1 MNSTDTLNNHK
12 LIIYQMLVRHF
23 GNTNTTNNVY
33 GSIEENGAGKFNDIN
48 AKALDE
54 LKKLGVTHL
63 WFTGV
68 IEHAT
73 MTDYSAYG
81 IKADDPDIV
90 KGRAGSPYAIKDY
103 YDVDP
108 DLAVDVKNRM
118 AEYESLIAR
127 THEHGLKVIMDFV
140 PNHVARTYNSDAK
153 PAGVKDFGEEDDKT
167 KAFSPL
173 NDFYYIPGKPFVVPV
188 GTDAGGKN
196 FRSPLKDL
204 RFDENPAKATG
215 NNVFTA
221 NPGLGDWS
229 ETIKLNYG
237 IDYQNN
243 EKKYLDPIPPVWL
256 KMKDIL
262 TFWTKKDVDGFRC
275 DMSEMVPVEFWNWV
289 IPQIKAL
296 RPDIIFIA
304 EVYNPKLYKEY
315 ITVGKFDYLY
325 DKVGLYDGL
334 RKLVKN
340 ESEADVKDISYV
352 ANEESKDFSDHM
364 LRFLENHDEERIASE
379 GFAKDP
385 KYALPAMIVSAT
397 LSGGPVMIYSG
408 QEVAEPGHGTEGFGG
423 DDNRTSIFDY
433 WGVPEHQKWMNGGA
447 FDGALLSQEQK
458 QLRSFYANLF
468 RVCTK
473 SEAISHGKFLEL
485 KDQPG
490 FNNRMYAYIRY
501 TANERVL
508 IIANF
513 DREKNLETTIQLPEF
528 ISKGLAHDQLK
539 LTDMLSGE
547 SIDINSI
554 KQGIPIKLAP
564 VQAKMF
570 RF

>member
-1 MNSTDTLNNHK
+1 MDNKENIDNHK
-12 LIIYQMLVRHF
+12 LIIYQMMVRHF
-23 GNTNTTNNVY
+23 GNTNTTNKFY

-81 IKADDPDIV
+81 IKMDDPDIV

-108 DLAVDVKNRM
+108 DLAVNVKKRM
-118 AEYESLIAR
+118 AEYKALITR
-127 THEHGLKVIMDFV
+127 THKHGLKVIMDFV

-153 PAGVKDFGEEDDKT
+153 PAGVKDFGEGDDRT
-167 KAFSPL
+167 KAFSTL
-173 NDFYYIPGKPFVVPV
+173 NDFYYIPGESFVVPE

-196 FRSPLKDL
+196 FKSPLKDL
-204 RFDENPAKATG
+204 LFDENPAKATG
-215 NNVFTA
+215 NNVFAA

-237 IDYQNN
+237 IDYQNK
-243 EKKYLDPIPPVWL
+243 EKKYLDPIPPVWV

-262 TFWTKKDVDGFRC
+262 VFWAQKDVDGFRC

-289 IPQIKAL
+289 IPQIKKL
-296 RPDIIFIA
+296 HPNIIFIA

-334 RKLVKN
+334 RKLIKN
-340 ESEADVKDISYV
+340 ESEADVKDISFV

-364 LRFLENHDEERIASE
+364 LRFLENHDEERIASD

-385 KYALPAMIVSAT
+385 AYALPAMIVSAT

-408 QEVAEPGHGTEGFGG
+408 QEVGEPGRGNEGFGG
-423 DDNRTSIFDY
+423 EDNRTSIFDY

-447 FDGALLSQEQK
+447 FDGALLSEKQK
-458 QLRSFYANLF
+458 QLRNFYANLF
-468 RVCTK
+468 HVCTQ
-473 SEAISHGKFLEL
+473 SEAISQGQFYEL

-501 TANERVL
+501 TKNERVL

-513 DREKNLETTIQLPEF
+513 DREKSLETTIQLPDL
-528 ISKGLAHDQLK
+528 ISKGLANNQFK

-547 SIDINSI
+547 SSTIPSV
-554 KQGIPIKLAP
+554 KQGIHIKLAP